1 MSVLCLFDCDGT
13 LVDSAHTIVTAM
25 ARAFTDCG
33 LAAPGAEAV
42 RGVIGLP
49 LHGAIA
55 ALLVEDTGQPVEPLA
70 IAYKNAFADL
80 ARHRP
85 HAEPLYPGAEA
96 ALSALADRGW
106 LLGVATG
113 KSRRGAL
120 ATLGA
125 HGLLERFVTVQT
137 ADDGSGKPAPDMV
150 LNAMREAGVD
160 RRRTV
165 MIGDST
171 YDMAMARNASVR
183 ALGVSWGYGGVQQL
197 HGAGAEL
204 IVHGFDEV
212 VIALDGWFG
221 ADRR

>member
-13 LVDSAHTIVTAM
+13 LVDSAHTIVAAM
-25 ARAFTDCG
+25 TRAFADCG
-33 LAAPGAEAV
+33 LAAPDAEAV

-49 LHGAIA
+49 LRGAIA
-55 ALLVEDTGQPVEPLA
+55 ALLVNGEEWRLEPLA
-70 IAYKNAFADL
+70 VAYKSAFADL
-80 ARHRP
+80 ARHRS
-85 HAEPLYPGAEA
+85 HAEPLYPGVEA
-96 ALSALADRGW
+96 ALSALAERGW

-120 ATLGA
+120 ATLGS
-125 HGLLERFVTVQT
+125 HGLLDRFVTVQT

-150 LNAMREAGVD
+150 LNAMRETGVD

-165 MIGDST
+165 MIGDSI
-171 YDMAMARNASVR
+171 YDMAMARNADVR
-183 ALGVSWGYGGVQQL
+183 ALGVSWGYNGVQQL
-197 HGAGAEL
+197 RGAGAEL

-212 VIALDGWFG
+212 VVALDEWFR